1 MSKKLY
7 IIKTIIFL
15 IIKWGITMISYG
27 EGYKPLP
34 YFKKNLK
41 NLSKSGTLVSV
52 DEEYVKQRS
61 KKAKKITME
70 EFDKYFKD

>member
-1 MSKKLY
+1 
-7 IIKTIIFL
+7 
-15 IIKWGITMISYG
+15 MISYG

-34 YFKKNLK
+34 YFKKNLE
-41 NLSKSGTLVSV
+41 NLSKSGTLVQI
-52 DEEYVKQRS
+52 DEEYTKQRS